1 MSKNYSLDVSPPN
14 EQRIPEYV
22 RDDDW
27 TRSFLHQARIGHF
40 ATHWEGQPF
49 ITPST
54 FWFDEERNEIIFHSN
69 IVGRVRAN
77 IEHHELI
84 CFEASE
90 NGDFLPSNV
99 ALEFSVQHAGV
110 IVFGRGHVIE
120 ENEAKRRALYGLI
133 SKYFQGMEAGKEYR
147 PITDKELARTSV
159 YAIKIESWSGKKNW
173 SEHPDQSDEWPAFEL
188 THHDKLD

>member
-1 MSKNYSLDVSPPN
+1 MSKNYSLDVTPPN

-110 IVFGRGHVIE
+110 IVFGRAHVIE

-173 SEHPDQSDEWPAFEL
+173 PEHADQSDEWPAFEL
-188 THHDKLD
+188 TLHNKLD

>member
-1 MSKNYSLDVSPPN
+1 MSKNYSLDATPPN
-14 EQRIPEYV
+14 EQRIPEHV

-27 TRSFLHQARIGHF
+27 IRSFLTRARIGHI
-40 ATHWEGQPF
+40 ATLWEGQPF

-77 IEHHELI
+77 IEHHEQV

-90 NGDFLPSNV
+90 SGDFLPSNV
-99 ALEFSVQHAGV
+99 ALEFSVQFAGV
-110 IVFGRGHVIE
+110 VVFGKASVIE
-120 ENEAKRRALYGLI
+120 EREAKRKALYGLI
-133 SKYFQGMEAGKEYR
+133 GKYHPEMEAGKEYR
-147 PITDKELARTSV
+147 PIMDEELARTSV

-173 SEHPDQSDEWPAFEL
+173 PERAEQSDEWPVL
-188 THHDKLD
+188 GRSKSSSG

>member
-1 MSKNYSLDVSPPN
+1 MSKNYSLDVTPPN

-110 IVFGRGHVIE
+110 IVFGRAHVIE

-173 SEHPDQSDEWPAFEL
+173 SEHADQSDEWPAL
-188 THHDKLD
+188 GRSKSGNG

>member
-1 MSKNYSLDVSPPN
+1 MSKNYGLDVTPPN
-14 EQRIPEYV
+14 EQRLPEYV

-27 TRSFLHQARIGHF
+27 IRSFLHQARIGHI

-49 ITPST
+49 INTST
-54 FWFDEERNEIIFHSN
+54 FWFDEERHEIIFHSN

-77 IEHHELI
+77 IDHHDQV
-84 CFEASE
+84 CFETSE
-90 NGDFLPSNV
+90 SGDFLPSNV

-110 IVFGRGHVIE
+110 IVFGRAYVIE
-120 ENEAKRRALYGLI
+120 ESEAKLRALYGLI
-133 SKYFQGMEAGKEYR
+133 GKYFPNMEAGKEYR

-173 SEHPDQSDEWPAFEL
+173 SEQADQSDEWPALEE
-188 THHDKLD
+188 K